1 MDYRF
6 IRIVVRN
13 FRRLCDAG
21 HPRLSDIFR
30 FGTACDRFGR
40 FVFFGDQSECFE
52 FVSVLG
58 RFFRF
63 GFCFG

>member
-30 FGTACDRFGR
+30 FEEDLSRHTVIENQILIPLVEKLEKNG
-40 FVFFGDQSECFE
+40 
-52 FVSVLG
+52 
-58 RFFRF
+58 
-63 GFCFG
+63 